1 MKVYPCISIDL
12 KLFTYF
18 HMCKKECAL
27 TWKHHHSLNIYACFY
42 AVIHECAKVLREE
55 DDMKTEK
62 YELNKVEKYELDWE
76 RRGEDD
82 KSKEER
88 WVEETKRTR
97 QEMSHTGFCLCQ
109 TMCEQCVCVCERDR
123 QEGKGWQAYDVIR
136 WHLVDRGHAT
146 DGAVGWEWMCMCP
159 YPWRSS
165 LVCVCWAWGH
175 LWFQKWCDTNWSKR
189 LQGSSYTVVMWRS
202 RSKFAVALAFQLC
215 KLFSFF

>member
-1 MKVYPCISIDL
+1 MVEWQIHTSEAAGWACHVNIAQNLKGTFPARCWIYSTKWLKSHEVTSVCINIIYVILLAMKVYPCISIDL

-109 TMCEQCVCVCERDR
+109 TMCEQCVCVR
-123 QEGKGWQAYDVIR
+123 EG
-136 WHLVDRGHAT
+136 
-146 DGAVGWEWMCMCP
+146 
-159 YPWRSS
+159 
-165 LVCVCWAWGH
+165 
-175 LWFQKWCDTNWSKR
+175 
-189 LQGSSYTVVMWRS
+189 
-202 RSKFAVALAFQLC
+202 
-215 KLFSFF
+215 

>member
-1 MKVYPCISIDL
+1 MWWNDRFTPLRQLDEPVMSTLPRISKERIYSTKWMKSHEVTSVCINIIYVILLAMKVYPCISIDL

-88 WVEETKRTR
+88 GVEETKRTR

-109 TMCEQCVCVCERDR
+109 TMREQCVCVR
-123 QEGKGWQAYDVIR
+123 EG
-136 WHLVDRGHAT
+136 
-146 DGAVGWEWMCMCP
+146 
-159 YPWRSS
+159 
-165 LVCVCWAWGH
+165 
-175 LWFQKWCDTNWSKR
+175 
-189 LQGSSYTVVMWRS
+189 
-202 RSKFAVALAFQLC
+202 
-215 KLFSFF
+215 